1 MQKNKPGNKSKI
13 LIIVAIVL
21 FLVFYIIA
29 NVYVSINYR
38 TIEKK
43 AQKFGFDEPYVFSD
57 TRGRDVLR
65 G

>member
-1 MQKNKPGNKSKI
+1 MQKNKVRDKFKI
-13 LIIVAIVL
+13 LIIVATVL
-21 FLVFYIIA
+21 FVVFYLIA

-43 AQKFGFDEPYVFSD
+43 AQKFEFDEPYVLSD
-57 TRGRDVLR
+57 TEVRDVLT